1 MTRPHPLLM
10 LSLLMLSPALVACTQ
25 APAPPDKPAQ
35 TSPGPAHSVKD
46 RSGNDRLHRY
56 EWQLQDAADAQ
67 GRRID
72 ALLIRP
78 DQPIQFHVIDGRI
91 AIRNAC
97 NGIGGDIRVDGNT
110 LRIGGLV
117 STRMA
122 CADPAIMALDS
133 EVVTRLQGEIQFI
146 LLDSDPPQ
154 LMWTAANGDTLRFVG
169 TPTPETLFRSPG
181 ETAYLEVAARSEPC
195 PPSSADAAQ
204 RCLRVRELRYDTQ
217 GAKIAPPGEWQVFR
231 ARIKG
236 YTHEEGIRT
245 VLRVKRF
252 MPDDRPPATD
262 ADALPGAAYA
272 VYVLDMAI
280 ESEVIAP

>member
-1 MTRPHPLLM
+1 MTRSFSLVM
-10 LSLLMLSPALVACTQ
+10 LSLLMLSLALVACTQ
-25 APAPPDKPAQ
+25 APDNPAQ
-35 TSPGPAHSVKD
+35 TSPAHSMKD
-46 RSGNDRLHRY
+46 HSGNDRLHRY
-56 EWQLQDAADAQ
+56 EWRLQDAADAQ

-78 DQPIQFHVIDGRI
+78 DQPIQFNVIDGRI
-91 AIRNAC
+91 TIDNAC
-97 NGIGGDIRVDGNT
+97 NGISGDLRIDGNT
-110 LRIGGLV
+110 LRVDGLV

-122 CADPAIMALDS
+122 CTDPAIMALDG
-133 EVVTRLQGEIQFI
+133 EVTTRLQGEVRFE
-146 LLDSDPPQ
+146 LSDSDPPQ
-154 LMWTAANGDTLRFVG
+154 LIWTAANGDTLRFIG

-195 PPSSADAAQ
+195 PPSSTNAAQ

-252 MPDDRPPATD
+252 MPDDRPPVTD
-262 ADALPGAAYA
+262 ADALSGAAYA

-280 ESEVIAP
+280 ESEIAAP

>member
-1 MTRPHPLLM
+1 MTRSFSLVM
-10 LSLLMLSPALVACTQ
+10 LSLLMLSLALVACTQ
-25 APAPPDKPAQ
+25 APDNPAQ
-35 TSPGPAHSVKD
+35 TSPAHSMKD
-46 RSGNDRLHRY
+46 HSGNDRLHRY
-56 EWQLQDAADAQ
+56 EWRLQDAADAQ

-78 DQPIQFHVIDGRI
+78 DQPIQFNVIDGRI
-91 AIRNAC
+91 TIDNAC
-97 NGIGGDIRVDGNT
+97 NGISGDLRIDGNT
-110 LRIGGLV
+110 LRVDGLV

-122 CADPAIMALDS
+122 CTDPAIMALDG
-133 EVVTRLQGEIQFI
+133 EVTTRLQGEVRFE
-146 LLDSDPPQ
+146 LSDSDPPQ
-154 LMWTAANGDTLRFVG
+154 LIWTAANGDTLRFIG

-195 PPSSADAAQ
+195 PPSSTNAAQ

-252 MPDDRPPATD
+252 MPDDRPPVTD
-262 ADALPGAAYA
+262 ADADADALSGAAYA

-280 ESEVIAP
+280 ESEIVAP